1 MQEVTGHV
9 PRMMRYVKDALKK
22 EEIQHPKKS
31 TEAKIQL
38 AIEAVETDVVR
49 EGKDELSRTFKNL
62 EQEEKDPFVKY
73 LGRILFPA
81 WYHGPPKE
89 RDGKLYDKGF
99 IYHDDNGGVLRVV
112 HAPAH
117 RTLLGFYISHSR
129 VDNVVSVC

>member
-22 EEIQHPKKS
+22 EEILHPKKS
-31 TEAKIQL
+31 TEAKVQL

-89 RDGKLYDKGF
+89 RDGKLYDKGLF
-99 IYHDDNGGVLRVV
+99 ITMIMEEYC
-112 HAPAH
+112 A
-117 RTLLGFYISHSR
+117 
-129 VDNVVSVC
+129 